1 MSPTQTFAQVSPT
14 RIRRNENNPRRLFDD
29 ERMDLLRTSIQE
41 NSIQVPL
48 TVYSDPQ
55 RPDHF
60 VLMDGE
66 RRWRSALELGFS
78 VVPVDVIDAP
88 EPLQNLLHISNIQAA
103 GDDWPLISVALW
115 LRQMINLS
123 GANSEANIVEMS
135 GLPRNV
141 VRRARRLLSLPQYEL
156 DLIQSEAHLA
166 RQAQVHRDDL
176 YLEIESAEALM
187 RAELPEVADRFTR
200 DEIIRRLAQKREVGS
215 LRSATELREIGRL
228 IKSVRTGIVS
238 REDAVSGVI
247 RMLEDPYLAP
257 AILFRE
263 VASARL
269 QEQSIGQQA
278 AALARSLGSLDEGV
292 PVPDG
297 VRSALEDLRKQVGR
311 VLG

>member
-1 MSPTQTFAQVSPT
+1 MSPTQTFAQISPT

-257 AILFRE
+257 ASLFRE